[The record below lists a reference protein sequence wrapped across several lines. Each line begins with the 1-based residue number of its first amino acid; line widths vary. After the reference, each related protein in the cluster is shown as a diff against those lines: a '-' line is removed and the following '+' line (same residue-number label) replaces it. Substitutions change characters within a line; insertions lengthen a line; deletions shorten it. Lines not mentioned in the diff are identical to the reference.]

1 MTFRK
6 ISLTFLIIT
15 LGATCALAKKQPKYE
30 QTHPL
35 TPEQAALVEKAIAQ
49 EKVLIKNIQQ
59 RTPLVETYIQNTKP
73 DLKLYE
79 VPIDDQY
86 TLSRVD
92 FAKSFVDKT
101 YNPRAEAKHGKHSF
115 FGGSLGA
122 ITGLTK
128 ALGLEKFTYSP
139 TGFMQMM
146 FLDPTGFDNQHYV
159 FSYVRREFLG
169 TVRTW
174 VFDVHPKPE
183 VRGMGRFY
191 GRIWIEDQDGNVVRF
206 NGTYTGPTSEDSSK
220 YYFHFDS
227 WRMNVQPGIWLPVAI
242 YVEETNRI
250 EGDTKTVGL
259 KAQTHFWGY
268 SLKLPTRDS
277 ENVSVK
283 VDDAVDNSQDS
294 QDVGPLQ
301 ASRAWVTQAENN
313 VIDRL
318 VEAGL
323 VAPLNQGGY
332 ENKVLDQIVINLVVP
347 NNLAFS
353 DQIHTRIL
361 LSTTVEATTVGNTI
375 LISKGLIDT
384 LPNEPAIASVVA
396 MELAHIAMG
405 HHIDTRYAFN
415 DRLMFPDESTFQ
427 RIDMYHTDHDNV
439 DAAKRAMEYLENS
452 MYKDQL
458 PLAGLYYAQLVD
470 REKVLKGLNTPKLGD
485 SLLKADGTPWMADL
499 EKMSPKLNWDDL
511 TQTAANPL
519 GFWLKTDPW
528 DDKVH
533 QLNAKIYAPMN
544 ARDKM
549 PFEVTPVFYKL
560 QRYDLA
566 ATEAPATTAPSAGA
580 APTAP
585 AAPPA
590 AGADPAASQAA
601 PAAGADQTTAPPPT
615 GQAAAPTTA
624 APATAPDAAPQ
635 SAAPAAPAPDAATP
649 ATPATA
655 PAAGDS
661 AQQTTQP
668 TQPTQ

>member
-6 ISLTFLIIT
+6 LSLPFLIIT
-15 LGATCALAKKQPKYE
+15 LGAACAYAKKAPKFE
-30 QTHPL
+30 QAHQL
-35 TPEQAALVEKAIAQ
+35 TPEQAALVERAIGR

-59 RTPLVETYIQNTKP
+59 RTPLVETYIQNTRP
-73 DLKLYE
+73 DVKLYE
-79 VPIDDQY
+79 VPVEDQY

-92 FAKSFVDKT
+92 FGKGFFDKT
-101 YNPRAEAKHGKHSF
+101 YNPRSEAKHKGKLGFFKGSF
-115 FGGSLGA
+115 GA

-128 ALGLEKFTYSP
+128 ALGLERFTYSP

-169 TVRTW
+169 SVRTW
-174 VFDVHPKPE
+174 VFDVHPK
-183 VRGMGRFY
+183 VNGMGRFY
-191 GRIWIEDQDGNVVRF
+191 GRIWIEDEDGNVVRF
-206 NGTYTGPTSEDSSK
+206 NGTYTGPASEDSSK

-250 EGDTKTVGL
+250 EGENKSVGL

-283 VDDAVDNSQDS
+283 VNDAVDKSDDS

-301 ASRAWVTQAENN
+301 ATRAWVTQAENN

-323 VAPLNQGGY
+323 VAPLDPGGY
-332 ENKVLDQIVINLVVP
+332 ENKVLDQIVVNLVVP
-347 NNLAFS
+347 NNLAFT
-353 DQIHTRIL
+353 DQLHTRVL
-361 LSTTVEATTVGNTI
+361 LSTTVETTTVGNTI
-375 LISKGLIDT
+375 LVSKGLIDS
-384 LPNEPAIASVVA
+384 LPNEESIASVIA

-427 RIDMYHTDHDNV
+427 RIDMYHSDHDNAE
-439 DAAKRAMEYLENS
+439 AAKKAMEYLQNS
-452 MYKDQL
+452 MYKDKL
-458 PLAGLYYAQLVD
+458 PSAGLYYAQLVE

-499 EKMSPKLNWDDL
+499 QRMAPRINWDDL
-511 TQTAANPL
+511 TQTAALPL
-519 GFWLKTDPW
+519 GSWIKTDPW

-533 QLNAKIYAPMN
+533 MLNAKRYAPMN

-549 PFEVTPVFYKL
+549 PFEVTPIYYKL
-560 QRYDLA
+560 QRYEVA
-566 ATEAPATTAPSAGA
+566 RAE
-580 APTAP
+580 
-585 AAPPA
+585 
-590 AGADPAASQAA
+590 
-601 PAAGADQTTAPPPT
+601 
-615 GQAAAPTTA
+615 
-624 APATAPDAAPQ
+624 
-635 SAAPAAPAPDAATP
+635 APAAPAPGAANP
-649 ATPATA
+649 AAPAQTAPDPGAQPGTA
-655 PAAGDS
+655 PAAAPPAAPGAAPDAAAPPPPPAAQPAAGDV
-661 AQQTTQP
+661 AQQLTGTSNP
-668 TQPTQ
+668 P

>member
-6 ISLTFLIIT
+6 IPLTFLIIT
-15 LGATCALAKKQPKYE
+15 LGASCAYAKKGPKYE
-30 QTHPL
+30 QAHQL
-35 TPEQAALVEKAIAQ
+35 TPEQAALVERAVVQ

-59 RTPLVETYIQNTKP
+59 RTPLVETYIQNTRP
-73 DLKLYE
+73 DVHLYQ
-79 VPIDDQY
+79 VPVEDQY
-86 TLSRVD
+86 VLSRVD
-92 FAKSFVDKT
+92 FGRGFFDKT
-101 YNPRAEAKHGKHSF
+101 YQPRAGAKHGFFKGSF
-115 FGGSLGA
+115 SA

-128 ALGLEKFTYSP
+128 ALGLERFTYSP

-146 FLDPTGFDNQHYV
+146 FLDPSGFDSQHYV

-169 TVRTW
+169 SVRTW
-174 VFDVHPKPE
+174 VFDVHPK
-183 VRGMGRFY
+183 VNGMGRFY

-227 WRMNVQPGIWLPVAI
+227 WRMNVQPGIWLPVAV

-250 EGDTKTVGL
+250 EGEKTVGL

-283 VDDAVDNSQDS
+283 VDDAVDKSDDS

-301 ASRAWVTQAENN
+301 ATRAWVTQAENN

-323 VAPLNQGGY
+323 VAPLNQGGF
-332 ENKVLDQIVINLVVP
+332 ENKTLDQLVINLVVP
-347 NNLAFS
+347 NNLAFT

-375 LISKGLIDT
+375 LISKGLIDS
-384 LPNEPAIASVVA
+384 LPSEEAMASVVA

-415 DRLMFPDESTFQ
+415 DRLLFPDESTFQ
-427 RIDMYHTDHDNV
+427 RIDMYHSDHDNAE
-439 DAAKRAMEYLENS
+439 AAKRAMEYMENS
-452 MYKDQL
+452 IYKDKL
-458 PLAGLYYAQLVD
+458 PNAGLYYAQLVD
-470 REKVLKGLNTPKLGD
+470 RSKVLKALNTPKLGD
-485 SLLKADGTPWMADL
+485 SLLKSDGTPWMADL

-511 TQTAANPL
+511 AQRPANPL

-533 QLNAKIYAPMN
+533 ELNAKIYAYMN

-549 PFEVTPVFYKL
+549 PFEVTPIFYKL
-560 QRYDLA
+560 QRYDSAKLDIPI
-566 ATEAPATTAPSAGA
+566 TVAPQA
-580 APTAP
+580 APVGGDPAP
-585 AAPPA
+585 APPA
-590 AGADPAASQAA
+590 QPNTQPDGTPLPSQ
-601 PAAGADQTTAPPPT
+601 TPP
-615 GQAAAPTTA
+615 QAT
-624 APATAPDAAPQ
+624 Q
-635 SAAPAAPAPDAATP
+635 PAPGDAAT
-649 ATPATA
+649 
-655 PAAGDS
+655 
-661 AQQTTQP
+661 QTTPPSP
-668 TQPTQ
+668 TQ